1 MKVKRNS
8 ENNNG
13 EGLIGGVLEQHAFH
27 YLAER
32 VGISSN
38 LYTTD

>member
-13 EGLIGGVLEQHAFH
+13 EGLIGVLEQHAFH

-32 VGISSN
+32 GGISSN